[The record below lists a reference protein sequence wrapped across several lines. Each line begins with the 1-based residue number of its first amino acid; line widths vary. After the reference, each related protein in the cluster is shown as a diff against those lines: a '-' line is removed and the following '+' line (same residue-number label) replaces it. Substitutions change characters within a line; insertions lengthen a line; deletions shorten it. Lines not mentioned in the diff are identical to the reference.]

1 VVAAPAVGS
10 VQNFETIRKLFQ
22 SLPTLRITDGNICF
36 AKDALTWIAKDSY
49 RRSGSQAHENDCFLM
64 VARILMLVADDEGVS
79 GRQSKNNVPVGLK
92 QPADLLRNFEE
103 RVFLNRPQSNVRRKP

>member
-1 VVAAPAVGS
+1 VGS

-22 SLPTLRITDGNICF
+22 LLPTLRIADRSIPF
-36 AKDALTWIAKDSY
+36 AEDALTWIAKDSY
-49 RRSGSQAHENDCFLM
+49 RRSGSEAHEDDCFLM

-92 QPADLLRNFEE
+92 QSADLLRNFEKC
-103 RVFLNRPQSNVRRKP
+103 VFLNSP